1 MSTPKQ
7 IDRVVLVGI
16 AKLFS
21 DQSTYLIGE
30 FSREKKQSF
39 NRAVKAVDDLV
50 REIERDLCDYN
61 KQTLLLLT
69 ESLND
74 GITELRNTLIEA
86 K

>member
-1 MSTPKQ
+1 MATQ
-7 IDRVVLVGI
+7 VDHMILMGV

-21 DQSTYLIGE
+21 DQSTYLIGT
-30 FSREKKQSF
+30 FNREKKQSF

-50 REIERDLCDYN
+50 REIEKDLCDYN
-61 KQTLLLLT
+61 KETLLVLT

-74 GITELRNTLIEA
+74 GITDLRKQLTEA

>member
-1 MSTPKQ
+1 MSKQ
-7 IDRVVLVGI
+7 IDRVILVSV

-21 DQSTYLIGE
+21 DQSTFLIGD
-30 FSREKKQSF
+30 FNREKKQSF

-50 REIERDLCDYN
+50 RHIESDICDYN
-61 KQTLLLLT
+61 KETLLLLT

-74 GITELRNTLIEA
+74 GIQDLRKQLIEA

>member
-1 MSTPKQ
+1 MSKQ
-7 IDRVVLVGI
+7 IDRVVLIGI

-30 FSREKKQSF
+30 FNREKKQSF

-50 REIERDLCDYN
+50 REIENDLCDYN

-74 GITELRNTLIEA
+74 GVTELRNNLIQA
-86 K
+86 V